1 MSKYSIII
9 PAYNEELFLPNT
21 FAAIRRAEAAL
32 GEPVEIIVADN
43 MSKDSTVEV
52 ARELGAKVV
61 QEETRCIGVVRNRA
75 VRDAAGEVLIFLD
88 ADDCMSENMLV
99 EIRKVMDSGKYIGGG
114 VARTI
119 YERNSPGIYV
129 THGLLRFRLWIAG
142 ISLFLMYT
150 TREAFDAIGGY
161 NVTMKAGE
169 DFELGAKLRALG
181 KTRGQKF
188 MNLKTAWLAKSARKF
203 DEYGDW
209 ATFKNPRFTLKAMR
223 NEPDAIH
230 EIWYKERRAPAAAND
245 ADTTSSRES

>member
-1 MSKYSIII
+1 II
-9 PAYNEELFLPNT
+9 PAYNEELFLPKT
-21 FAAIRRAEAAL
+21 FSAIRRAEAAL
-32 GEPVEIIVADN
+32 GESVEVIVADN
-43 MSKDSTVEV
+43 MSSDQTVDV
-52 ARELGAKVV
+52 ARDLGARVV

-75 VRDAAGEVLIFLD
+75 VLDASSENLIFLD
-88 ADDCMSENMLV
+88 ADDSMSENMLV
-99 EIRKVMDSGKYIGGG
+99 EIKKAMESGKYIGGG

-209 ATFKNPRFTLKAMR
+209 ATFKNPRFTFRAMR

-230 EIWYKERRAPAAAND
+230 EIWYKERRVPGTNND
-245 ADTTSSRES
+245 ANAPNSGET